1 MIIERVELQ
10 VAEGKEE
17 AFATILGDARKILS
31 SADGCRSVAA
41 ARGVENPSKF
51 LLLLEWDSVGHHVA
65 FTGLNYNLCLL
76 IAKATLGVY
85 DCSSKPLVHEVC
97 VGV

>member
-31 SADGCRSVAA
+31 SADGCRSVVA

-65 FTGLNYNLCLL
+65 FTSTAGFGEFRAL
-76 IAKATLGVY
+76 IGPSLDGRPAMEHF
-85 DCSSKPLVHEVC
+85 DSF
-97 VGV
+97 